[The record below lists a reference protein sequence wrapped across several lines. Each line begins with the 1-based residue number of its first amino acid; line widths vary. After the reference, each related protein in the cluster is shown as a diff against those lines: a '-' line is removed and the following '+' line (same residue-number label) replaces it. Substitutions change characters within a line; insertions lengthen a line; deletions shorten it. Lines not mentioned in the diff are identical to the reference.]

1 MREREIWDAAVV
13 GAGPAGS
20 ATAALLAARGFK
32 VLLLDRAIFPR
43 PKPCAEYL
51 GPGAVA
57 ILGQIGLE
65 LPPPAGWARIA
76 GMRIVAPEGTAFE
89 GRFLPDE
96 TGIGIRRELL
106 DTALLELAVRR
117 GACALEGVTV
127 TDLFYEKR
135 RVILTGRTHDHL
147 RLRFGAR
154 LVIGADG
161 LHSRIARRLGLASG
175 SKIRR
180 VAIVR
185 HAQGLELQDDLA
197 QIHLGAGGYL
207 GLAPVG
213 DGLVNV
219 AIVTRRRRPGGLSL
233 EAWFGALAREFP
245 KLARRVLEAT
255 FVDRPQA
262 VGPFGFRCRSVVAH
276 RALLVGDA
284 AEFYDPLTGDGIY
297 AALRGAELI
306 DRYVAGNL
314 ERDALSARQLGR
326 YLRAR
331 HRALWS
337 KRIVE
342 RVVVGAAAK
351 ACFPVLAR
359 FFRRHPLVADLLVR
373 ITGHSELVRSKARRL
388 PGLAGS
394 QRPFCRAAFRGAGS

>member
-1 MREREIWDAAVV
+1 MAQREIWDAAVV

-57 ILGQIGLE
+57 ILRQIGLD
-65 LPPPAGWARIA
+65 LPPAAGWARIA
-76 GMRIVAPEGTAFE
+76 GMRIVAAEGTAFE
-89 GRFLPDE
+89 GRFLPHQ

-106 DTALLELAVRR
+106 DAALLELAVRR

-127 TDLFYEKR
+127 TDLLQEEG
-135 RVILTGRTHDHL
+135 RVILTGRTRDHL

-154 LVIGADG
+154 LLIGADG
-161 LHSRIARRLGLASG
+161 LHSRIARTLKLASG
-175 SKIRR
+175 SKIKR

-185 HAQGLELQDDLA
+185 HAQGLELKDDLA
-197 QIHLGAGGYL
+197 EIHLGADGYL

-219 AIVTRRRRPGGLSL
+219 AIVTGRRRPAGLSL
-233 EAWFGALAREFP
+233 EHWFGGLAREFP
-245 KLARRVLEAT
+245 ELARRLPDVT
-255 FVDRPQA
+255 FLDRPQA
-262 VGPFGFRCRSVVAH
+262 VGPFALRCRSVVTH

-314 ERDALSARQLGR
+314 ERDALSARQLDR
-326 YLRAR
+326 YRRAR
-331 HRALWS
+331 HRALLS
-337 KRIVE
+337 KRMVE
-342 RVVVGAAAK
+342 RVVVAAA
-351 ACFPVLAR
+351 ARARFPVLAR
-359 FFRRHPLVADLLVR
+359 FLGRHPLAADLLVR
-373 ITGHSELVRSKARRL
+373 ITGHSDLVRSSARRL
-388 PGLAGS
+388 PGLWGLE
-394 QRPFCRAAFRGAGS
+394 RPLCGAAFRGTGS